1 MKNVSLIIDFLTGKF
16 PRFFIFELTC
26 GEFLFCNWL
35 RGVECGE
42 REGGNERRGFGGQ
55 K

>member
-1 MKNVSLIIDFLTGKF
+1 MTRMKNVSLIIDFLLENS

-26 GEFLFCNWL
+26 GEFLFC
-35 RGVECGE
+35 GGCGE
-42 REGGNERRGFGGQ
+42 SVPGGEEGG